1 MDAPHFLTELVL
13 LIAIAAAGVA
23 LFERLRLPAIAG
35 FLVMGAL
42 VGPGGLGLVSD
53 PEQVQLLA
61 EFGVVFLLFEVAL
74 ELPMDRL
81 WRLWKLSLVAGGL
94 QVALTAALVAVA
106 ASALGVPSRT
116 ALVLG
121 LLVAMSSTALVM
133 RLLSERGEVDT
144 PQGQITIAVLLIQDI
159 CIVIFLL
166 VIPVLAGREPTSPL
180 RLGAVFLRAAVTL
193 AVFLVVAR
201 VLLPRLLDAVA
212 RLRSRELFS
221 MVAVLVVV
229 GAAVLAEEIGLTLAV
244 GAFLAGLAASST
256 PYGHQLFAE
265 VIPLRGV
272 LLGIFFTAVGMLF
285 DPTTVMNNGAGVLL
299 FAFAAIVLKAG
310 IVIVVLAVI
319 LRQGLR
325 VGILSGF
332 SLAQTGEFSFVLAA
346 AASSAGLL
354 NDDLK
359 QIFIAGSAL
368 SLLATPFLMRL
379 APSVAAFVQ
388 RGAPV
393 AQLETGQAPLSDHAV
408 LVGFGLACRN
418 VARVL
423 RSLQVPYVA
432 IEANAAAVHEARK
445 LREEVIFGDA
455 TRSVL
460 LQRVGIGRAKL
471 IVVAITDPIATRQIV
486 ALARTLN
493 PDAAILT
500 RTRYVLDV
508 DPLHVAGADV
518 VVAEEL
524 EGTIDLVSE
533 TLRAFGTPA
542 GAIERFTGE
551 LRREGYEML
560 RSSVA
565 LLLDPWLAELLKPVG
580 TEWLEV
586 PGSFT
591 GETSLAELR
600 FRAETGANV
609 LAVDRGGQT
618 TPNPLPSYAIRAGDR
633 LLVFG
638 GAEMVA
644 RARDLLGI
652 ETSD

>member
-1 MDAPHFLTELVL
+1 VESTHFLTELVL
-13 LIAIAAAGVA
+13 LIAIAAAGMA
-23 LFERLRLPAIAG
+23 LFEWLRLPAIAG

-42 VGPGGLGLVSD
+42 VGPGGVGLVSD
-53 PEQVQLLA
+53 PERVRLLA
-61 EFGVVFLLFEVAL
+61 EFGVVFLLFEIAL
-74 ELPMDRL
+74 ELPADRL
-81 WRLWKLSLVAGGL
+81 WRMWKLSLVAGGL
-94 QVALTAALVAVA
+94 QVGLTAALVGVG
-106 ASALGVPSRT
+106 ASLLGVSPRT

-144 PQGQITIAVLLIQDI
+144 PHGQITIAVLLVQDV
-159 CIVIFLL
+159 CIVVFLL
-166 VIPVLAGREPTSPL
+166 SIPILAGAEAISPL
-180 RLGAVFLRAAVTL
+180 RFAAVFGRAAGAM
-193 AVFLVVAR
+193 AVFFVVAR
-201 VLLPRLLDAVA
+201 FLLPRLLAAAA

-221 MVAVLVVV
+221 MIAVLVVL
-229 GAAVLAEEIGLTLAV
+229 GAALSAERIGLTLAV

-265 VIPLRGV
+265 VVPLRGV

-285 DPTTVMNNGAGVLL
+285 DPGIVMDNPWGVLL
-299 FAFAAIVLKAG
+299 FTSAVMVLKAG
-310 IVIVVLAVI
+310 IVIVVLAVV
-319 LRQGLR
+319 LRQSLR

-346 AASSAGLL
+346 VAVSAGLL
-354 NDDLK
+354 NHELE

-368 SLLATPFLMRL
+368 SLVATPFLMRV
-379 APSVAAFVQ
+379 APTVAA
-388 RGAPV
+388 
-393 AQLETGQAPLSDHAV
+393 QLSRRVSVSEVGFGPAHLSDHAV

-423 RSLQVPYVA
+423 RSLGVPYVA
-432 IEANAAAVHEARK
+432 IEANAAAVHEARSQG
-445 LREEVIFGDA
+445 EEVVFGDA
-455 TRSVL
+455 TRQVL
-460 LQRVGIGRAKL
+460 LQRVGIGRCRL
-471 IVVAITDPIATRQIV
+471 IAVAITDPIATRQIV
-486 ALARTLN
+486 ALARSMN
-493 PDAAILT
+493 SDATILA
-500 RTRYVLDV
+500 RTRYVRDV
-508 DPLHVAGADV
+508 DPLHVVGADV

-560 RSSVA
+560 RASVA
-565 LLLDPWLAELLKPVG
+565 LVLDPWLTELLERVG

-586 PGSFT
+586 PESFA
-591 GETSLAELR
+591 GEASLEDLE
-600 FRAETGANV
+600 FRARTGANV
-609 LAVDRGGQT
+609 LAVDRGGET
-618 TPNPLPSYAIRAGDR
+618 TANPPPSYPIRAGDR

-638 GAEMVA
+638 GAEMVN

-652 ETSD
+652 AASE